1 MILND
6 IVKNSNY
13 VTDEELNDENIVG
26 MANTGIAEVNSKC
39 STNLP
44 LFVDAN
50 LDETPY
56 KALLGTWCLRLM
68 EPYLAYSIAANDTDN
83 NNRDFHYNRF
93 LQAIS
98 EFKDNLD
105 NAILLVDPETGEDT
119 GYGGTSARMVAVDA
133 TDVTIHWRG
142 WI

>member
-1 MILND
+1 MLLDD

-26 MANTGIAEVNSKC
+26 MANTGIAEVNAKC

-44 LFVDAN
+44 LFKDEN
-50 LDETPY
+50 LDTVPY
-56 KALLGTWCLRLM
+56 VALLGTWCLRLM
-68 EPYLAYSIAANDTDN
+68 EPYLAYSIAANDTDA

-98 EFKDNLD
+98 EFKDNLED
-105 NAILLVDPETGEDT
+105 AILLKNPDTGEDT
-119 GYGGTSARMVAVDA
+119 GYAGKSSRMIPIDA
-133 TDVTIHWRG
+133 SEVTMHWRG
-142 WI
+142 WF

>member
-1 MILND
+1 MLLND

-26 MANTGIAEVNSKC
+26 MANTGIAEVNAKC

-44 LFVDAN
+44 LFDDAN
-50 LDETPY
+50 LDDTPY

-68 EPYLAYSIAANDTDN
+68 EPYLAYSIAANDTDT

-98 EFKDNLD
+98 EFKDNID
-105 NAILLVDPETGEDT
+105 DAILLVDPDTGEET
-119 GYGGTSARMVAVDA
+119 GYGGKSSRIISIDA
-133 TDVTIHWRG
+133 SDTTIHWRG
-142 WI
+142 WY